1 MPEILF
7 ADEAIAVCLKPSG
20 VLSQGDGEAALPVL
34 LRAQLGGEI
43 YPVHRLDQPVGGVM
57 VFARTREAAAKLSA
71 AMQTEAFSK
80 RYLAV
85 LGSAP
90 EQPEGTLRDL
100 LFFDRSRNK
109 SFVVRRKRAGVKE
122 ALLSYRTLGA
132 AEGLTL
138 VSVRL
143 HTGRTHQIRV
153 QFASRGMPLLG
164 DGKYGS
170 RSNRCA
176 VALWSAAL
184 CFPHPTTG
192 EALRFTAQ
200 PPQVYPWSLFSPA
213 EDSE

>member
-7 ADEAIAVCLKPSG
+7 ADEAIAVCLKPPG
-20 VLSQGDGEAALPVL
+20 VLSQGDGEAALPEL

-43 YPVHRLDQPVGGVM
+43 FPVHRLDQPVGGVM
-57 VFARTREAAAKLSA
+57 VYARTREAAAKLSA
-71 AMQTEAFSK
+71 AIQADTFSK

-85 LGSAP
+85 LDGAP

-122 ALLSYRTLGA
+122 ALLSYRTLGSV
-132 AEGLTL
+132 EGLTL

-143 HTGRTHQIRV
+143 QTGRTHQIRV
-153 QFASRGMPLLG
+153 QFASRGTPLLG

-176 VALWSAAL
+176 VALWSAEL
-184 CFPHPTTG
+184 RFPHPVSG
-192 EALRFTAQ
+192 KALTFTAQ

-213 EDSE
+213 EGSE